1 VSSPTATASARRN
14 DSRRAAQSRRRAVAA
29 RRRRRLTA
37 LVAFALV
44 VVVVITLMPLAR
56 RAVND
61 LSLPLAWAPTIRQ
74 QAAEKH
80 LDPALVAAV
89 IYAETKF
96 DPRNSSAGAEGP
108 MQLLPSTALD
118 LAHRSGATT
127 FHTSDLNNPTVNIAY
142 GCYYLRDLINTFH
155 GDVTL
160 AIAAYNGGVTNVERW
175 LAEARSDHHRFRI
188 ADIPFPETRDYVERV
203 LGARIDYRRTYAA
216 QLGY

>member
-1 VSSPTATASARRN
+1 VSSSTATARARRN
-14 DSRRAAQSRRRAVAA
+14 DPHRGGQSRRRAAAA
-29 RRRRRLTA
+29 RRRRRLIA
-37 LVAFALV
+37 LLALGLIAV
-44 VVVVITLMPLAR
+44 VVVTLMPLAR

-74 QAAEKH
+74 QAAEKQ

-118 LAHRSGATT
+118 LARRSGATT

-142 GCYYLRDLINTFH
+142 GCYYLRDLIDTFH
-155 GDVTL
+155 GSVTL

-175 LAEARSDHHRFRI
+175 LAEARTDHHRFRI
-188 ADIPFPETRDYVERV
+188 TDIPFPETRDYVERV
-203 LGARIDYRRTYAA
+203 LAARADYRRTYAS

>member
-1 VSSPTATASARRN
+1 MSPSTATAPARRSSARRTSP
-14 DSRRAAQSRRRAVAA
+14 SRRQRAAA
-29 RRRRRLTA
+29 RRRRRLAAVVA
-37 LVAFALV
+37 LGLIAVVA
-44 VVVVITLMPLAR
+44 ITLLPLAR

-61 LSLPLAWAPTIRQ
+61 LTLPLAWAPTIRQ

-108 MQLLPSTALD
+108 MQLMPSTALY
-118 LAHRSGATT
+118 LAHRSGGTT

-155 GDVTL
+155 GNVTL

-175 LAEARSDHHRFRI
+175 VAEAHRDGHRFRI
-188 ADIPFPETRDYVERV
+188 SDIPFPETRAYVDRV
-203 LGARIDYRRTYAA
+203 LGARADYRRTYAA